1 MLLEVDLQRPRVE
14 AGRDE
19 SVTCV
24 MRLLEWAYFQT
35 LASLIKDIWGVKGV
49 RSGDRQDPAR
59 GCVSRTS
66 KEEDVVQVEFA

>member
-1 MLLEVDLQRPRVE
+1 
-14 AGRDE
+14 
-19 SVTCV
+19 